1 MDRVVDA
8 VAELVSALW
17 SASEDDVRS
26 VEIDNWPHDAVER
39 QPDVVVLRVKLA
51 VNRNAVAVCDRR
63 DKKRSRSRIDG
74 IVALAMAVGAAEAP
88 QAEGAVSIWD
98 RPELWK

>member
-8 VAELVSALW
+8 VAEPVSALW

-26 VEIDNWPHDAVER
+26 VEIDNSPNDAVER
-39 QPDVVVLRVKLA
+39 QPDVMILRVKLA

-63 DKKRSRSRIDG
+63 DKNGSRGRIDG

-88 QAEGAVSIWD
+88 QAGA
-98 RPELWK
+98 RF